1 MKLFSFNK
9 KEKISIEKLSK
20 IYSNTIFEVVD
31 KGFPEIIGFVNDNRK
46 FEESPNLKTSDIKWF
61 LMIIF
66 VANNYRLSNFLKS
79 EIVDKLHNSFAEEV
93 VVYFSDDEPEI
104 IRDMI
109 LDYEAFFNEQLKEAN
124 SIEKAM
130 ARSIFIKYNLND
142 NSYVNVSIYNVAGE
156 LVKTLFNGPQNKG
169 KNSLIWNAKN
179 NKNESVVGGLYIYSV
194 NTENNI
200 YSRKMM
206 LLK

>member
-109 LDYEAFFNEQLKEAN
+109 LDYEASFNEQLKETN

-130 ARSIFIKYNLND
+130 ARSIFIKYNLNEYQGKLLK
-142 NSYVNVSIYNVAGE
+142 NQNEPNPVFLQE
-156 LVKTLFNGPQNKG
+156 LANLLSHF
-169 KNSLIWNAKN
+169 IWNWDDFLSKY
-179 NKNESVVGGLYIYSV
+179 KLIED
-194 NTENNI
+194 
-200 YSRKMM
+200 
-206 LLK
+206 